1 MIVREEKMNNKK
13 IVLDQVE
20 EPIQDH
26 DDIKV
31 VLTDE
36 TIEERK
42 DKLLNKMS
50 QHGLDTLVIYCDVEH
65 SGNFEYL
72 TGFFTRFEEGLL
84 FLHKDNKAVIA
95 VGNENL
101 NKVSKSR
108 IPARA
113 VHIPHFSLPNQP
125 METNKS
131 FNELMG
137 SCGISRG
144 SRVGIVGWKNFT
156 SKTESNKYL
165 FDVPSYIVNEIQ
177 KIVDDSKRVT
187 NETKL
192 LIGEDGVRLT
202 NNLNEIAYYEY
213 GASLASDTILDAMN
227 SVDLGISELE
237 LGDKLVRQGQHTNV
251 VTIAATGERYVN
263 GNVFPGNKTI
273 EFGDPVSLTV
283 GYKGGLSS
291 RTGIAVSYAHELS
304 SNQSDYLERVVKP
317 YFNAYVQWL
326 QNVSV
331 GKKGLEIYDLIESVL
346 PKKDYHWSLCPGHLV
361 ADEEWLSSPIY
372 SGSQE
377 VLKSGMIF
385 QIDIIPSI
393 SGYQGTSAESTVL
406 LLSEE
411 DQERLSKTYPKLYRK
426 MVNRKQYI
434 KNNLGIELN
443 NDLLPMGST
452 LAYLRPFLLNKKEAL
467 KLI

>member
-1 MIVREEKMNNKK
+1 M
-13 IVLDQVE
+13 
-20 EPIQDH
+20 
-26 DDIKV
+26 
-31 VLTDE
+31 
-36 TIEERK
+36 
-42 DKLLNKMS
+42 
-50 QHGLDTLVIYCDVEH
+50 
-65 SGNFEYL
+65 
-72 TGFFTRFEEGLL
+72 
-84 FLHKDNKAVIA
+84 
-95 VGNENL
+95 
-101 NKVSKSR
+101 
-108 IPARA
+108 
-113 VHIPHFSLPNQP
+113 
-125 METNKS
+125 
-131 FNELMG
+131 
-137 SCGISRG
+137 
-144 SRVGIVGWKNFT
+144 
-156 SKTESNKYL
+156 
-165 FDVPSYIVNEIQ
+165 
-177 KIVDDSKRVT
+177 
-187 NETKL
+187 
-192 LIGEDGVRLT
+192 
-202 NNLNEIAYYEY
+202 
-213 GASLASDTILDAMN
+213 
-227 SVDLGISELE
+227 
-237 LGDKLVRQGQHTNV
+237 
-251 VTIAATGERYVN
+251 
-263 GNVFPGNKTI
+263 
-273 EFGDPVSLTV
+273 SLTV